1 LGNLWQKSRFVDE
14 RLRGENKRCCGFK
27 WISTV

>member
-1 LGNLWQKSRFVDE
+1 MTKSRFVDE
-14 RLRGENKRCCGFK
+14 RLIGENKRCCGFK